1 MAGDNS
7 SKTEKPTPQRLKKAR
22 EQGQFLSAREFVSS
36 LQFVA
41 LLIILA
47 NWLPRWEAQVE
58 QSTRTLFQRA
68 FGGEI
73 GPEEWPVL
81 IRTLFSDTLIPIAE
95 AGGLLLLITLGIQL
109 GLTKFGFSLGRLAPK
124 FDRFNPITRLREL
137 PKQNLWST
145 LEAIMLLAVV
155 GLSVQSIARDNVG
168 TFLRLPLQSVHV
180 ATAQVSYALQNVL
193 WKAAG
198 VFVAF
203 GVVDLFRQYQK
214 HMSGL
219 RMSKQEIRDEMRR
232 QEGDPFIKARVRRLR
247 RDLLRRQMMKEVP
260 KATAVLVNPT
270 HYAVAIRYEM
280 DTMACPV
287 VVAKGRN
294 WLAQRIRQIATEH
307 QVPIIENPPLARALY
322 KAADVGQAIPQEF
335 YRAIAEILAYV
346 YKLMGH
352 KVPA

>member
-1 MAGDNS
+1 
-7 SKTEKPTPQRLKKAR
+7 
-22 EQGQFLSAREFVSS
+22 
-36 LQFVA
+36 
-41 LLIILA
+41 
-47 NWLPRWEAQVE
+47 
-58 QSTRTLFQRA
+58 
-68 FGGEI
+68 
-73 GPEEWPVL
+73 
-81 IRTLFSDTLIPIAE
+81 
-95 AGGLLLLITLGIQL
+95 LLLLITIGVQL
-109 GLTKFGFSLGRLAPK
+109 GLTKFGFSMSRLSPK
-124 FDRFNPITRLREL
+124 FDRFNPMTRLSEL
-137 PKQNLWST
+137 PKQNLWS
-145 LEAIMLLAVV
+145 LIEAVMLLTVV

-180 ATAQVSYALQNVL
+180 ATAQVAGALENVL

-203 GVVDLFRQYQK
+203 GCIDLFRQYHK

-219 RMSKQEIRDEMRR
+219 RMSKQEVRDEMKR
-232 QEGDPFIKARVRRLR
+232 QEGDPYIKARIRRLR

-280 DTMACPV
+280 DTMACPI

-294 WLAQRIRQIATEH
+294 WLALRIRQIATEH
-307 QVPIIENPPLARALY
+307 QIPIIENPPLARGLY
-322 KAADVGQAIPQEF
+322 QAADVGQAIPQEF

>member
-1 MAGDNS
+1 M
-7 SKTEKPTPQRLKKAR
+7 
-22 EQGQFLSAREFVSS
+22 
-36 LQFVA
+36 A

-47 NWLPRWEAQVE
+47 NWLPRWEAQIE

-68 FGGEI
+68 FGGDI
-73 GPEEWPVL
+73 GPDEWPVL
-81 IRTLFSDTLIPIAE
+81 IRTLFSDTIMPIVE
-95 AGGLLLLITLGIQL
+95 AGALLLLITMGIQL
-109 GLTKFGFSLGRLAPK
+109 GMTKFGFSLGRLAPK
-124 FDRFNPITRLREL
+124 FDRFNPISRLREL
-137 PKQNLWST
+137 PKQNLWSL
-145 LEAIMLLAVV
+145 LEAVILLAVV

-180 ATAQVSYALQNVL
+180 ATAQVSSALQNVL

-203 GVVDLFRQYQK
+203 GAVDLFRQYQK
-214 HMSGL
+214 HMSSL
-219 RMSKQEIRDEMRR
+219 RMSRQEIRDELKR
-232 QEGDPFIKARVRRLR
+232 QEGDPYIKARVRRLR
-247 RDLLRRQMMKEVP
+247 RDLLRRQMMKQVP
-260 KATAVLVNPT
+260 TATAVLVNPT

-280 DTMACPV
+280 ETMACPV

-294 WLAQRIRQIATEH
+294 WLALRIRQIATEH
-307 QVPIIENPPLARALY
+307 QVPIIENPPLARGLY

>member
-1 MAGDNS
+1 MARDSS
-7 SKTEKPTPQRLKKAR
+7 SKTEKPTPQRIKKAR
-22 EQGQFLSAREFVSS
+22 EQGQFLSARGFVSG

-47 NWLPRWEAQVE
+47 NWFPKWEAQIE
-58 QSTRTLFQRA
+58 QSTRTVFQRA
-68 FGGEI
+68 FEGDI
-73 GPEEWPVL
+73 GPGEWPVL
-81 IRTLFSDTLIPIAE
+81 LGTLFRDTLIPIAE
-95 AGGLLLLITLGIQL
+95 AGGLLLVVTIGVQL
-109 GLTKFGFSLGRLAPK
+109 SLTKFGFSMSRLSPK
-124 FDRFNPITRLREL
+124 FDRLNPMARLSEL
-137 PKQNLWST
+137 PKQNLWS
-145 LEAIMLLAVV
+145 LIEAVMLLTVV

-180 ATAQVSYALQNVL
+180 ATAQVAGALENVL

-203 GVVDLFRQYQK
+203 GCIDLFRQYQK

-219 RMSKQEIRDEMRR
+219 RMSKQEVRDEMKR
-232 QEGDPFIKARVRRLR
+232 QEGDPYIKARIRRLR

-280 DTMACPV
+280 DTMACPI

-294 WLAQRIRQIATEH
+294 WLALRIRQIATDH
-307 QVPIIENPPLARALY
+307 QIPIIENPPLARGLY
-322 KAADVGQAIPQEF
+322 QAADVGQAIPPEF

>member
-22 EQGQFLSAREFVSS
+22 EQGQFLSAREFLSAM
-36 LQFVA
+36 QFVA

-47 NWLPRWEAQVE
+47 NWLPRWESQIQ

-68 FGGEI
+68 FGGDI

-81 IRTLFSDTLIPIAE
+81 LQTLFSDTLIPIAE
-95 AGGLLLLITLGIQL
+95 AGGLLLVITLAIQL
-109 GLTKFGFSLGRLAPK
+109 GLTKFGFSMGRLAPK
-124 FDRFNPITRLREL
+124 FDRFNPLTRIKEL
-137 PKQNLWST
+137 PKQNLWSL
-145 LEAIMLLAVV
+145 LEAILLIGVV
-155 GLSVQSIARDNVG
+155 GMSVQSIARDNVG
-168 TFLRLPLQSVHV
+168 VFLRLPLQSVHV
-180 ATAQVSYALQNVL
+180 ATAQVSEAIQNVL

-203 GVVDLFRQYQK
+203 GAVDLFRQYQK

-219 RMSKQEIRDEMRR
+219 RMSKQEIRDEMKR

-247 RDLLRRQMMKEVP
+247 RSLLRRQMMKEVP
-260 KATAVLVNPT
+260 TATAVLVNPT
-270 HYAVAIRYEM
+270 HYAVAIRYDM

-294 WLAQRIRQIATEH
+294 WLALRIRQIATGHEI
-307 QVPIIENPPLARALY
+307 PIIENPPLARALY
-322 KAADVGQAIPQEF
+322 QAADVGQAIPQEF

-346 YKLMGH
+346 YKLMGQ
-352 KVPA
+352 KMPA

>member
-1 MAGDNS
+1 MPDNS
-7 SKTEKPTPQRLKKAR
+7 AKTEKPTPQRLKKAR
-22 EQGQFLSAREFVSS
+22 EQGQFLSAREFVSA

-41 LLIILA
+41 LLIILS
-47 NWLPRWEAQVE
+47 NWLPAWGSRVAL
-58 QSTRTLFQRA
+58 STRTIFIRA
-68 FGGEI
+68 FGGDI

-81 IRTLFSDTLIPIAE
+81 IQTLFRDTLTPIVE
-95 AGGLLLLITLGIQL
+95 AGALLLLITLGVQL
-109 GLTKFGFSLGRLAPK
+109 GLTQFGFSLGRLTPK
-124 FDRFNPITRLREL
+124 LERFNPMSRLREL
-137 PKQNLWST
+137 PKQNLGQVIEAT
-145 LEAIMLLAVV
+145 LLLAVV
-155 GLSVQSIARDNVG
+155 GFSVQSIARDNIG

-180 ATAQVSYALQNVL
+180 ATAQVSSALQNVL

-198 VFVAF
+198 VFVVF
-203 GVVDLFRQYQK
+203 GAADLFHQYRK
-214 HMSGL
+214 HMSQL
-219 RMSKQEIRDEMRR
+219 RMSRQEVREEFKR
-232 QEGDPFIKARVRRLR
+232 QEGDPYIKARIRRLR

-280 DTMACPV
+280 ETMACPV

-294 WLAQRIRQIATEH
+294 WLALRIRKIAEDHQI
-307 QVPIIENPPLARALY
+307 PIVENPPLARGLY
-322 KAADVGQAIPQEF
+322 QAADVGQAIPREF

>member
-1 MAGDNS
+1 MAGDHS
-7 SKTEKPTPQRLKKAR
+7 AKTEKPTPQRLKKAR
-22 EQGQFLSAREFVSS
+22 EQGQFLSARSFVSA

-47 NWLPRWEAQVE
+47 NWLPKWESQIEA
-58 QSTRTLFQRA
+58 STRTVILRA
-68 FGGEI
+68 FGGDI

-81 IRTLFSDTLIPIAE
+81 IQTLFTDTLLPIAE
-95 AGGLLLLITLGIQL
+95 AGGLLLLITIGIQL
-109 GLTKFGFSLGRLAPK
+109 SLTKFGFSLARLTPK
-124 FDRFNPITRLREL
+124 FENFNPVTRLREL
-137 PKQNLWST
+137 PKQNLWSL
-145 LEAIMLLAVV
+145 LEAVLLLVVV

-180 ATAQVSYALQNVL
+180 ATAQVSDALQNVL

-198 VFVAF
+198 VFVVF
-203 GVVDLFRQYQK
+203 GSIDLFRQYQK

-219 RMSKQEIRDEMRR
+219 RMSKQEIRDELKR
-232 QEGDPFIKARVRRLR
+232 QEGDPYIKARVRRLR

-294 WLAQRIRQIATEH
+294 WLALRIRAIATSH
-307 QVPIIENPPLARALY
+307 NIPIIENPPLARALY
-322 KAADVGQAIPQEF
+322 QAADVGQAIPAEF
-335 YRAIAEILAYV
+335 YRAIAEVLAYV